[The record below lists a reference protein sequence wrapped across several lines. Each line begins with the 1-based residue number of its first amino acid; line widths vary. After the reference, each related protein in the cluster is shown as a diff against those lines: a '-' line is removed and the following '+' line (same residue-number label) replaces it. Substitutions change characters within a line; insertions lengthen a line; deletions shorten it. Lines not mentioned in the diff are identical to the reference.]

1 VGLHFWHAKFKSCA
15 SYRNGWARLGAA
27 ARANA
32 QSGRRQTVRDAPG
45 GGIQQGLGGA
55 ASPLQFMREFPPDRP
70 IRSKQDVFPQIVE
83 PAFHYKNPVTGR
95 MPQELMQ

>member
-1 VGLHFWHAKFKSCA
+1 
-15 SYRNGWARLGAA
+15 
-27 ARANA
+27 
-32 QSGRRQTVRDAPG
+32 
-45 GGIQQGLGGA
+45 
-55 ASPLQFMREFPPDRP
+55 MREFPPDRP